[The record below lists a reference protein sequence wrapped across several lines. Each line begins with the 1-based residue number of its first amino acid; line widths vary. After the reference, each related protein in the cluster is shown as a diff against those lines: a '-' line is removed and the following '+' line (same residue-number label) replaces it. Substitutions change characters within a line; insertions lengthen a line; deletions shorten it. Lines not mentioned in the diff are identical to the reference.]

1 MRLSAR
7 RFALVLLVPALSS
20 CEKLPAAPEL
30 PNEVPIA
37 SFFLT
42 PMAPI
47 YAGQSV
53 VAFNA
58 MGSRDPDGKIVTY
71 VWNFADG
78 TREETTT
85 QPSIQHTFRDAGA
98 RCLNITYG
106 VSLVVVDDRG
116 GRGVAAQGVTVTQL
130 PAPTSAECQPPR

>member
-1 MRLSAR
+1 MYRL
-7 RFALVLLVPALSS
+7 ALLFLMGAAAG

-30 PNEVPIA
+30 PNDTPTA
-37 SFFLT
+37 AFFLT
-42 PMAPI
+42 PVAPI
-47 YAGQSV
+47 YAGQSP

-58 MGSRDPDGKIVTY
+58 MGSHDRDGQIVSY
-71 VWNFADG
+71 IWNFGDG

-85 QPSIQHTFRDAGA
+85 GPSILHTFRDTGG

-106 VSLVVVDDRG
+106 VSLVVIDDRG

-130 PAPTSAECQPPR
+130 PSPNSSECLGSR